1 MIIRSAIVIFIC
13 VLSLTAFSQNIYK
26 DTITIEKIEI
36 NKKLKKPKIQKI
48 KFRPKKRN
56 SLSSAYGHKY
66 NHYLVK
72 NFPYGTIQGIHLYF
86 NNLNR
91 VSRFDGVKAKNIK
104 FCNKEKHKV
113 EIFEAID
120 FSEHILIG
128 EKVYENTFLLP
139 VSEKSKSMSSITID
153 LSHLDMV
160 CDNFFIKVTSD
171 EIIFEE
177 QNCQRQ
183 TLGFLGYRNPESLF
197 YTYDDS
203 GNFTQRNGLGLQ
215 MDLRVLTREY

>member
-48 KFRPKKRN
+48 KFRPKKAN
-56 SLSSAYGHKY
+56 SLSSDYGHKY
-66 NHYLVK
+66 NHYLVQ
-72 NFPYGTIQGIHLYF
+72 NFPYGKIQGIHLYF

-91 VSRFDGVKAKNIK
+91 VSNFGGVKTKDIV
-104 FCNKEKHKV
+104 FCNKENYKV
-113 EIFEAID
+113 EVFKAID

-139 VSEKSKSMSSITID
+139 VSENSKLMSSISIN
-153 LSHLDMV
+153 LSHLDII
-160 CDNFFIKVTSD
+160 CNSFFIKVTSD
-171 EIIFEE
+171 EIIFEN

-183 TLGFLGYRNPESLF
+183 TLGFLGYRNPESLY